1 MQHWAAALGVVLAGG
16 LLAGAILVGALGP
29 KDARAEGL
37 PIRDGLWETTV
48 QNPMTGERTS
58 RECLKDAVLD
68 PQTMLDGQDDCQMT
82 EQARDG
88 NTLTFTMACAGGSGT
103 AKGRMFV
110 EGDQGNGEIDMEF
123 DMGGRKMSMT
133 MTWDAV
139 RVGDC

>member
-1 MQHWAAALGVVLAGG
+1 MHHGATALGVMLTAGLVL
-16 LLAGAILVGALGP
+16 GAPGP

-37 PIRDGLWETTV
+37 PIRDGLWETTM

-82 EQARDG
+82 EQALDG

-103 AKGRMFV
+103 AEGRMSV
-110 EGDQGNGEIDMEF
+110 EGDQGNGEISMQF

-133 MTWDAV
+133 MSWDAV

>member
-1 MQHWAAALGVVLAGG
+1 MRSERMQQRATALGAILSGG
-16 LLAGAILVGALGP
+16 LLLGALGP
-29 KDARAEGL
+29 DAARAEGL

-48 QNPMTGERTS
+48 QNPMTGARTS

-68 PQTMLDGQDDCQMT
+68 PQSMLEGQDDCRLT

-88 NTLTFTMACAGGSGT
+88 NTLTFTMVCAGGSGA

-110 EGDQGNGEIDMEF
+110 EGDRGNGEMSMEF
-123 DMGGRKMSMT
+123 DMGGQPMSLT
-133 MTWDAV
+133 LSWDAL

>member
-1 MQHWAAALGVVLAGG
+1 MHHGTTALSVMLAGG
-16 LLAGAILVGALGP
+16 LLAGAPGP
-29 KDARAEGL
+29 QDARAEGL

-68 PQTMLDGQDDCQMT
+68 PQTMLEGQDDCRMT

-110 EGDQGNGEIDMEF
+110 EGDQGNGEISMDL

-133 MTWDAV
+133 MSWDAV